1 MKKSEITTPQNIMRE
16 TFNEVLEN
24 HEWNNNKQPVR
35 VQIYWGTKAVVDE
48 IIDGINEKIRQT
60 GKAQIKGEYL

>member
-1 MKKSEITTPQNIMRE
+1 MKKSEITTPQNIMRG
-16 TFNEVLEN
+16 TFNEVLES
-24 HEWNNNKQPVR
+24 HEWNNNRHPVR